1 MSTVSLVT
9 GGNRGI
15 GREVCRQLAARGHT
29 VILTARSAEAADE
42 AAQPIG
48 ATPLPL
54 DVTDAGSV
62 TAARREVEARY
73 GHLDVL
79 VNNAAISYDTWQR
92 AATADLAVVREAAE
106 TNLYGPWLMVQE
118 FLPLLRR
125 SAHPRIVNVSSE
137 AGSLAGMGGGTPA
150 YTASKAALN
159 ALTRMLA
166 AELRGDGILVN
177 AVCPGWVATD
187 MGGPGGR
194 PVADGAASVV
204 WAAVL
209 PDSGPT
215 GGFFRDGKPL
225 PWLRPVDA
233 QGLATA
239 RPPSTGCPPF
249 PPRKPVSHG
258 QCPRSSAYTSWSAVN
273 PGPLSAA
280 ATRRC
285 IPGSV
290 TRTISITGPPR
301 NGMTSPG
308 NGASACTTC
317 SATLFSRSTALS

>member
-1 MSTVSLVT
+1 MSTVALVT

-15 GREVCRQLAARGHT
+15 GREVCRQLAARSHT
-29 VILTARSAEAADE
+29 VILTARSAEDAAD
-42 AAQPIG
+42 AARPIG
-48 ATPLPL
+48 ADPLQL

-62 TAARREVEARY
+62 AAARREVEARY

-79 VNNAAISYDTWQR
+79 VNNAAILYDTWQR

-106 TNLYGPWLMVQE
+106 TNLYGPWLMVAE

-150 YTASKAALN
+150 YTASKVALN

-166 AELRGDGILVN
+166 AELRSDGILVN

-225 PWLRPVDA
+225 PW
-233 QGLATA
+233 
-239 RPPSTGCPPF
+239 
-249 PPRKPVSHG
+249 
-258 QCPRSSAYTSWSAVN
+258 
-273 PGPLSAA
+273 
-280 ATRRC
+280 
-285 IPGSV
+285 
-290 TRTISITGPPR
+290 
-301 NGMTSPG
+301 
-308 NGASACTTC
+308 
-317 SATLFSRSTALS
+317 